1 MTGWIANRLGA
12 LESRVEYLIRLI
24 ADLTQQ
30 LRGAQQA
37 AKGVGSDYNNAPT
50 GSGGGAFK
58 CVSAAGTAGGGSSS
72 ETIQQLSAG
81 SFSSIG
87 TATIYNPMPSDA
99 IPSGHT
105 VTLAAVGDG
114 TYMAL
119 SVSCT

>member
-1 MTGWIANRLGA
+1 MGA
-12 LESRVEYLIRLI
+12 IEARVEYLMRLI

-37 AKGVGSDYNNAPT
+37 TKSVGSSLQNLPSGG
-50 GSGGGAFK
+50 GSGGFK
-58 CVSAAGTAGGGSSS
+58 CVSAAGTAAGGSSS
-72 ETIQQLSAG
+72 ETIQQLNAG

-87 TATIYNPMPSDA
+87 TATIYNPMPADA